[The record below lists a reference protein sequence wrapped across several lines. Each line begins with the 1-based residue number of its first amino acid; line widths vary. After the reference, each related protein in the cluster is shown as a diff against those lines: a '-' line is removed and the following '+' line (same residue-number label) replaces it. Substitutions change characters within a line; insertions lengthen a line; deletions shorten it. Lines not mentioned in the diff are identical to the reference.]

1 MVSLALAP
9 IWKVTPVVAASE
21 PEAASSSL
29 EPPKEVFG
37 DVVQL
42 LAQRVVLGLHGGL
55 VVGRRG
61 AVGAF
66 GGQVLHALQD
76 VGDFAEGAFG
86 GLHHRDAVLGVLLG
100 HGHAAGLGIQT
111 GGDLQ
116 AGGVVH
122 GGVDAVAG
130 AQAGHGGGQGLLAVG
145 QGGLGGQCA
154 ALVFRLSMAKT
165 PGGVVGP
172 RRDALSFT
180 RRPAAAGA

>member
-29 EPPKEVFG
+29 EPPKEV
-37 DVVQL
+37 
-42 LAQRVVLGLHGGL
+42 LAVMLYSSWPSVVLGLHGGL

-122 GGVDAVAG
+122 GGDAVAG

-145 QGGLGGQCA
+145 QGGLGGQCSGVGVQA
-154 ALVFRLSMAKT
+154 EHGKDSWW
-165 PGGVVGP
+165 GG
-172 RRDALSFT
+172 
-180 RRPAAAGA
+180 GASS